1 MCWPAKPSLLGATSL
16 SKPERQERESLVV
29 GGLVVLLVGFPL
41 GFLVH
46 VSARFPGSL
55 PGSLIGISGAVLML
69 APFAYLAIK
78 RAPPLKAR
86 VTRYVSMRTLL
97 TIHIYAGI
105 LGPLLGLI
113 HAAHKFESPLAVSL
127 TGLML
132 VVVLSGYIGRFLLG
146 QLGHA
151 IRGRQSDLATL
162 RAALDRAP
170 PTEMAPVKLSFWR
183 TLGDGLI
190 WRDASQA
197 VASQARLAV
206 AIADIEFA
214 VRAEALVKEL
224 FDRWLKLHIV
234 IAMALYALLVLH
246 IWSGLYYGLRWL

>member
-1 MCWPAKPSLLGATSL
+1 L

-46 VSARFPGSL
+46 VDARFPGSL
-55 PGSLIGISGAVLML
+55 AGSLLGIAGAVLML
-69 APFAYLAIK
+69 APFAYLVIK

-86 VTRYVSMRTLL
+86 VTRYISMRTLL

-105 LGPLLGLI
+105 LGPLLGLV
-113 HAAHKFESPLAVSL
+113 HAAHKFESPLGVSL

-132 VVVLSGYIGRFLLG
+132 VVVVSGYVGRYLLA
-146 QLGHA
+146 QLGRA
-151 IRGRQSDLATL
+151 IRGRQSDLAAL
-162 RAALDRAP
+162 RAALDRAGP
-170 PTEMAPVKLSFWR
+170 VPTSAAKGGL
-183 TLGDGLI
+183 LGAIPDGLI
-190 WRDASQA
+190 WRRSGTEAPSP
-197 VASQARLAV
+197 ARLAG

-214 VRAEALVKEL
+214 VRAEALLKAL

-234 IAMALYALLVLH
+234 IALALYALLALH